1 MEPDKNKMNQN
12 TKPNGEEKIA
22 SPKFKNEEQWRTQ
35 AKHAGTSLLFT
46 VLQGAAFAAGG
57 ILMKSAAQKLSSRTP
72 KTDVFADNLL
82 TVKRSSSANA

>member
-12 TKPNGEEKIA
+12 TKPNGEERMA
-22 SPKFKNEEQWRTQ
+22 GPKPKSDDAWRTQ

-57 ILMKSAAQKLSSRTP
+57 LLMKTAAKKISSPTP
-72 KTDVFADNLL
+72 KNDVFTDNLL
-82 TVKRSSSANA
+82 TIKRPSANA